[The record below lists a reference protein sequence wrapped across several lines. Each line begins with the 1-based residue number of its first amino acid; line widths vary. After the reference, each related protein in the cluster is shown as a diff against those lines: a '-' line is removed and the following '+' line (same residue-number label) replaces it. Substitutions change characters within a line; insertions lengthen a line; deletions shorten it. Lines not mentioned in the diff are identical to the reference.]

1 MPGLEWR
8 GTPAGTGI
16 GTGLKYTSLH
26 PRFSG
31 VLQAKLP
38 KRAPPGAPTPP
49 FPLLYSSPS
58 NRSASCLLLGP
69 HTPPLSMWLAL
80 LSGLL

>member
-16 GTGLKYTSLH
+16 GTGLKYTSVY

-31 VLQAKLP
+31 VLQAQAP
-38 KRAPPGAPTPP
+38 KARPYGSSHTSLSLAVL
-49 FPLLYSSPS
+49 FPLQQICILPPTGSS
-58 NRSASCLLLGP
+58 CG
-69 HTPPLSMWLAL
+69 
-80 LSGLL
+80 